1 MVLEMTSGSVKL
13 EIPVPAQVLEAAS
26 TMAEAFSSMQGSTR
40 LSPLSTLVQI
50 PPGSLKS
57 FWPSALVFIPVAGL
71 PRQNEHVFHLDAT
84 QTRQRAWAQAQQ
96 RSRASLCSKRRSS
109 FPSSR
114 LQTALM

>member
-1 MVLEMTSGSVKL
+1 MTSGSVKL

-57 FWPSALVFIPVAGL
+57 FWPSALVFIPVAACLGTGTAAF
-71 PRQNEHVFHLDAT
+71 PCVFVLKAPK
-84 QTRQRAWAQAQQ
+84 
-96 RSRASLCSKRRSS
+96 LI
-109 FPSSR
+109 PV
-114 LQTALM
+114 